1 MMEFNSID
9 DVNFKGKRVLV
20 RIDFNVPRDKATGE
34 ITDDRRIAKAVPTI
48 KKITGDGG
56 RAILVSHLGR
66 PKGITENLRMDAVAK
81 RLAQLLGKEV
91 MKADDCIGEAVEKA
105 SASMKDGEVLLLEN
119 VRFYS
124 EEEANDP
131 AFSKKLASLAD
142 VYVNDAFGTAHRAH
156 ASTAGVADYLPAY
169 AGYLIQKEL
178 EIMGGALENPKRPF
192 VAILGGAKVS
202 DKMEVVRNLLSKV
215 DAVLIGG
222 GMAYTFLKSKGMEI
236 GKSIVENDKLGLA
249 LELLALAEQNG
260 VSLQLPVDVMVADG
274 FSMDAN
280 RKVVSASGIPSDWE
294 GLDIGPKT
302 IKNYSAMV
310 AGAKTVIWNGP
321 MGVFEMKPFATGTE
335 AIARALADNEDA
347 VTIIGGGDSA
357 AAVEKMGYAD
367 RVTHVSTGGGAA
379 LEFLEGRE
387 LPGITPLL
395 KKSE

>member
-1 MMEFNSID
+1 MEFNSID